1 MGSRAKSRSR
11 WGSSVTVP
19 SKTIGQFVQDMV
31 ATWQANT
38 GITGTFEDGDAL
50 LAFWQS
56 VATQLDFLQAQ
67 IKLVL
72 ALVRAQ
78 TSTGGDLDSWMAQF
92 GFTREQPTFASG
104 QVVLGKLV
112 PAPSTITI
120 PVGSIVQTPGGAIQ
134 YQVVA
139 DATQPTWNAG
149 ANGYTLP
156 AGASSLTATVQ
167 ALAFGSAS
175 NVIATQLSQLG
186 STIPGIDTVTN
197 PAAINNGLDAQSDA
211 AFRAAF
217 VLWLLN
223 LAKATKGAIL
233 AAVQGVQ
240 QGLRVNLLE
249 DETPQGLP
257 LQGSF
262 TVLIDDGT
270 GSAPANVLSLVSTA
284 VDETRAFG
292 VQQFTATP
300 ALITATIQITI
311 RVASGFN
318 VTNVNAAVQAAI
330 SAKVNAGSTG
340 QTLYISDAEGAALGV
355 QGVVAVLPG
364 TTINGIVGDLVPTP
378 GQEIRSGV
386 GNITVGNY

>member
-19 SKTIGQFVQDMV
+19 SKPIGQFVEDMV
-31 ATWQANT
+31 ATWQSKT

-78 TSTGGDLDSWMAQF
+78 TSTGADLDSWMAQF
-92 GFTREQPTFASG
+92 GFTREPPTFASG
-104 QVVLGKLV
+104 LVTFGKLV

-149 ANGYTLP
+149 AHGYTLSV
-156 AGASSLTATVQ
+156 GASSLTARVQ
-167 ALAFGSAS
+167 ALVFGSAS

-262 TVLIDDGT
+262 TVLIDDGS

-300 ALITATIQITI
+300 SLITATIQITI

-318 VTNVNAAVQAAI
+318 VTNVNAAAQAAI
-330 SAKVNAGSTG
+330 SAKVNAGNTG

>member
-1 MGSRAKSRSR
+1 
-11 WGSSVTVP
+11 VTVP
-19 SKTIGQFVQDMV
+19 TKTIPQFVSDMI

-38 GITGTFEDGDAL
+38 GVTGTFEDGDAL

-78 TSTGGDLDSWMAQF
+78 TSVGADLDSWMAQF
-92 GFTREQPTFASG
+92 GFTREPATFASG
-104 QVVLGKLV
+104 PVTFGKLV
-112 PAPSTITI
+112 PTPSTITI

-139 DATQPTWNAG
+139 DASQPTWNAA
-149 ANGYTLP
+149 ANGYVLP
-156 AGASSLTATVQ
+156 VGASSLTATVQ
-167 ALAFGSAS
+167 ALVAGSAF

-197 PAAINNGLDAQSDA
+197 PSAIINGLDPQSDA

-233 AAVQGVQ
+233 AAVLSVQ

-249 DETPQGLP
+249 NETPQGLP

-262 TVLIDDGT
+262 TVLVDDGS
-270 GSAPANVLSLVSTA
+270 GSAPANVLSSVSTA
-284 VDETRAFG
+284 VDATRAFG

-300 ALITATIQITI
+300 TLVTATILITV
-311 RVASGFN
+311 RVASGYN
-318 VTNVNAAVQAAI
+318 VATVNAAVQAAI

-340 QTLYISDAEGAALGV
+340 QTAYISDAEGAALGV
-355 QGVVAVLPG
+355 QGVVAVQPG
-364 TTINGIVGDLVPTP
+364 TTINGIAADLVPTP
-378 GQEIRSGV
+378 SQEIRSGLT
-386 GNITVGNY
+386 NITVGNY

>member
-1 MGSRAKSRSR
+1 M
-11 WGSSVTVP
+11 
-19 SKTIGQFVQDMV
+19 I

-38 GITGTFEDGDAL
+38 GITATFEDGDAL

-78 TSTGGDLDSWMAQF
+78 TSTGADLDSWMAQF
-92 GFTREQPTFASG
+92 GFTREQATFASG
-104 QVVLGKLV
+104 PVTFGKLV

-139 DATQPTWNAG
+139 DASQPTWNAA
-149 ANGYTLP
+149 ANGYVLP
-156 AGASSLTATVQ
+156 VGASSLTATVQ
-167 ALAFGSAS
+167 ALVAGSS
-175 NVIATQLSQLG
+175 FNVIATQLSQLG

-197 PAAINNGLDAQSDA
+197 PSAIINGLDAQSDT

-223 LAKATKGAIL
+223 LAKATKGAIQ
-233 AAVQGVQ
+233 AAVLSVQ

-249 DETPQGLP
+249 NETPQGLP

-262 TVLIDDGT
+262 TVLVDDGS
-270 GSAPANVLSLVSTA
+270 GSAPANVLSSVSTA
-284 VDETRAFG
+284 VDATRAFG

-300 ALITATIQITI
+300 SLVTATIIITI
-311 RVASGFN
+311 RVASGYN
-318 VTNVNAAVQAAI
+318 VASVNAAAQAAI

-355 QGVVAVLPG
+355 QGVVAVQPG
-364 TTINGIVGDLVPTP
+364 TKINGIAADLVPTP
-378 GQEIRSGV
+378 SQEIRSSLT
-386 GNITVGNY
+386 NITVGNY